1 MRGLRRT
8 WRQIR
13 SLLSNF
19 LVGDQDWANLRFFGL
34 VIAILVFFV
43 AASLAWDGEL
53 VRLTA
58 LRLKERPGF
67 NILPIEVLQV
77 LAPFMTFQTARY
89 LLAPAGASML
99 AIMIGALYVQDI
111 YELTKYRNALRYVLA
126 SMFGLFYPYLEIRD
140 GKTQINLGE
149 ENLLDKIGGPG
160 WVIIRPGNAV
170 LFERL
175 TNPTSVQPEG
185 LHFVSRFEMIKEIVD
200 LKDQHGY
207 LEKISAVTKDGVVVN
222 ASDIHFIYR
231 VWSGRRLGGE
241 SGRTPD
247 NPYPYSVKA
256 VRNIAYG
263 RSVDANG
270 LTPWPRIVR
279 IIFEGE
285 IQNYIRRR
293 QLDQITSPRMAGTD
307 PRGEIH
313 QMYNNALLRRR
324 LHDIGAELQWFG
336 IGHLDVDESLVN
348 DQRVETW
355 QAGWR
360 GDADVITAY
369 SEALKMVYREQGRAE
384 AQAEILLAIIQAL
397 RDAGIQHEKPNMQR
411 VFLVRMAKLL
421 EAMNESRP
429 TD

>member
-1 MRGLRRT
+1 MRALRRSL
-8 WRQIR
+8 RQIR
-13 SLLSNF
+13 NLLSNF

-34 VIAILVFFV
+34 AFAIVVFFI
-43 AASLAWDGEL
+43 AASLTWDGEL
-53 VRLTA
+53 VRLAA

-67 NILPIEVLQV
+67 NILSIELLQV
-77 LAPFMTFQTARY
+77 MAPFITLRTARY

-126 SMFGLFYPYLEIRD
+126 SMFGLFYPSLEIRD
-140 GKTQINLGE
+140 GKKQINLGE

-222 ASDIHFIYR
+222 ARDIHFIYR

-256 VRNIAYG
+256 VRNVAYG

-293 QLDQITSPRMAGTD
+293 QLDQITSPRMAGMD

-324 LHDIGAELQWFG
+324 LHDVGAELQWFG

-360 GDADVITAY
+360 GDAEVITAY

-397 RDAGIQHEKPNMQR
+397 RDAGIQHDQANLER
-411 VFLVRMAKLL
+411 VFLVRVAQLL
-421 EAMNESRP
+421 EAMNESRS